1 MRTTW
6 RDLTEHHCPR
16 FGRHR
21 TVALPV
27 FAPKGVEG
35 EVTDYRIQLSFD
47 GEPPTGGVQPAPA
60 GSCLARTWWR
70 AKRLQPTLLQPD
82 SPQKNLFPRPRPWQ
96 PGDRVVTPWIPVIG
110 ARVMGLPLVRV
121 ELRSVGGEVKGAR
134 VEVRGRKAGSLAASC
149 CRLAASLHLGS
160 RPWQVYAA
168 TPVALSACVQHTHP
182 APPPWM
188 AAGAVRP

>member
-1 MRTTW
+1 MSCKGCHQLRGAQIVHALIRCTQQCCADIGPLCGTRPRHALPPQQPNPSPHTPISPQMRTTW

-70 AKRLQPTLLQPD
+70 AKRLQPPLLQPD
-82 SPQKNLFPRPRPWQ
+82 
-96 PGDRVVTPWIPVIG
+96 
-110 ARVMGLPLVRV
+110 
-121 ELRSVGGEVKGAR
+121 
-134 VEVRGRKAGSLAASC
+134 
-149 CRLAASLHLGS
+149 
-160 RPWQVYAA
+160 
-168 TPVALSACVQHTHP
+168 
-182 APPPWM
+182 
-188 AAGAVRP
+188 